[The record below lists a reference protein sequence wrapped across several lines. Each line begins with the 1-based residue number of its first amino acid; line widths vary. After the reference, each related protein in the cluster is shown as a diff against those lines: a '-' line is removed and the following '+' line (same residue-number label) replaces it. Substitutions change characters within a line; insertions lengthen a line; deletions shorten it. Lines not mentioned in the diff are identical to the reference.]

1 MIWKFI
7 DSCINTGSYNMEFD
21 MMLARTLISG
31 QAILRL
37 YGWKPYCISL
47 GANQSEDSLLREK
60 VFTDGID
67 IVKRPTG
74 GRAILHAEESTYS
87 VIYRANKNFSLSDL
101 YKQVNLAL
109 KKGLALFDERL
120 KEVSLEH
127 REPHFPSF
135 YEEEKSAVCFAV
147 SSRNEI
153 NYKGKKL
160 VGSAQRNLGNV
171 ILQHGSI
178 LCGDYHKRIVDYLA
192 LNKNYLDEIR
202 LEMKNTTTNL
212 EEILNYK
219 IGMEELKSA
228 IKKGFEEHFGF
239 SFYHSEKQFDLTLSN
254 G

>member
-7 DSCINTGSYNMEFD
+7 DSGNNTGSYNMEFD
-21 MMLARTLISG
+21 MMLARTLKSG

-37 YGWKPYCISL
+37 YRWNPYCISL
-47 GANQSEDSLLREK
+47 GANQSEDSILREK
-60 VFTDGID
+60 VITDGID
-67 IVKRPTG
+67 IVRRPTG
-74 GRAILHAEESTYS
+74 GRAILHADELTYS
-87 VIYRANKNFSLSDL
+87 VIYPSNKNYSLIDL

-109 KKGLALFDERL
+109 KKGFALFDEKL
-120 KEVSLEH
+120 KVVSLEH
-127 REPHFPSF
+127 KEPHFPSF
-135 YEEEKSAVCFAV
+135 YKEEKSAVCFAV

-178 LCGDYHKRIVDYLA
+178 LCGDYHKIIVDYLA
-192 LNKNYLDEIR
+192 LNKNYLDDIR
-202 LEMKNTTTNL
+202 IEMNNTTTDL
-212 EEILNYK
+212 KETLNYK
-219 IGMEELKSA
+219 IEIEKLKSA

-239 SFYHSEKQFDLTLSN
+239 SFYHSKKEFDLALSN

>member
-7 DSCINTGSYNMEFD
+7 DSGINTGSYNMEFD
-21 MMLARTLISG
+21 IMLARTLKAG
-31 QAILRL
+31 QALLRF
-37 YGWKPYCISL
+37 YKWNPYCISL
-47 GANQSEDSLLREK
+47 GVNQSEDSLLREN
-60 VFTDGID
+60 VIADGID

-74 GRAILHAEESTYS
+74 GRAILHAEELTYS
-87 VIYRANKNFSLSDL
+87 VIYPSNNNYSLNDL

-109 KKGLALFDERL
+109 KKGLALFDEKL

-127 REPHFPSF
+127 KEAHFPSF
-135 YEEEKSAVCFAV
+135 YEEEKSAVCFAI

-153 NYKGKKL
+153 NYQDKKL

-178 LCGDYHKRIVDYLA
+178 LCGDYHKNIVDYLA

-202 LEMKNTTTNL
+202 KEMNKTTTDL
-212 EEILNYK
+212 KEILNFK
-219 IGMEELKSA
+219 IEIEKLKSA

-239 SFYHSEKQFDLTLSN
+239 SFYHSEKEFDLALSN

>member
-7 DSCINTGSYNMEFD
+7 DSGNNTGSYNMEFD
-21 MMLARTLISG
+21 MMLAKTLKSG

-37 YGWKPYCISL
+37 YRWNPFCISL
-47 GANQSEDSLLREK
+47 GANQSENSILREK
-60 VFTDGID
+60 VITDGID

-74 GRAILHAEESTYS
+74 GRAILHAEELTYS
-87 VIYRANKNFSLSDL
+87 VIYPSNNNYSLNDL

-109 KKGLALFDERL
+109 KKGLAIFDEKL
-120 KEVSLEH
+120 NEVSLEH
-127 REPHFPSF
+127 KEPHFPSF
-135 YEEEKSAVCFAV
+135 YKEEKSAVCFAV

-178 LCGDYHKRIVDYLA
+178 LCGDNHKKIVDYLTMD
-192 LNKNYLDEIR
+192 KNYLDEIR
-202 LEMKNTTTNL
+202 MEMNNTTTDL
-212 EEILNYK
+212 KEILNFK
-219 IGMEELKSA
+219 IEIEKLKSA

-239 SFYHSEKQFDLTLSN
+239 SFYHSEKEYDFALT
-254 G
+254 

>member
-7 DSCINTGSYNMEFD
+7 DSGINTGSYNMEFD

-47 GANQSEDSLLREK
+47 GANQQENSLNIEK
-60 VFTDGID
+60 VFNNKLD

-74 GRAILHAEESTYS
+74 GRAILHAEELTYS
-87 VIYRANKNFSLSDL
+87 VIYPSNKNYSPNDL
-101 YKQVNLAL
+101 YKQINLAL
-109 KKGLALFDERL
+109 KKGLALFDEKL
-120 KEVSLEH
+120 VEVSLEH
-127 REPHFPSF
+127 KGPHFPSF
-135 YEEEKSAVCFAV
+135 YKEEKSAVCFAV

-160 VGSAQRNLGNV
+160 VGSAQRSLEKV

-178 LCGDYHKRIVDYLA
+178 LCGDYHKKIVDYLE
-192 LNKNYLDEIR
+192 LNNNSLEEIR
-202 LEMKNTTTNL
+202 REMNNTTTDL
-212 EEILNYK
+212 IEILNYK
-219 IGMEELKSA
+219 IEIEKLKIA
-228 IKKGFEEHFGF
+228 IVKGFEEHFGF
-239 SFYHSEKQFDLTLSN
+239 SFSHSEKELDLALSN

>member
-7 DSCINTGSYNMEFD
+7 DSGLNTGLYNMDFD
-21 MMLARTLISG
+21 LMLARTLKFG
-31 QAILRL
+31 QAILRF
-37 YGWKPYCISL
+37 YEWNPYCFSL

-74 GRAILHAEESTYS
+74 GRAILHAEELTYS
-87 VIYRANKNFSLSDL
+87 VIYPSNNNYSLNDL

-192 LNKNYLDEIR
+192 LNINYLDDLKE
-202 LEMKNTTTNL
+202 EMNNTTTDL
-212 EEILNYK
+212 FEILNYK
-219 IGMEELKSA
+219 IEIEKLKSA
-228 IKKGFEEHFGF
+228 IKSGFEEHFGF
-239 SFYHSEKQFDLTLSN
+239 SFNHSEKEYDLTLSKD
-254 G
+254 